1 MPKGRPY
8 TSPLATEI
16 AELRQA
22 VERLADEVRVLR
34 DVLDE
39 ARDEFTWA
47 ARNDKLGGALPP
59 TVLTSMPLDPLSKD
73 WELNRMSAADL
84 PPDSPSV
91 RRTSLFD

>member
-1 MPKGRPY
+1 MPKGKASAASL
-8 TSPLATEI
+8 TEEI
-16 AELRQA
+16 AELRLA
-22 VERLADEVRVLR
+22 IERLADEVRVLR
-34 DVLDE
+34 DALDE

-73 WELNRMSAADL
+73 WQLNRMSAADL
-84 PPDSPSV
+84 PSDSPAV